1 MSTKIPVVEVN
12 QYEFLEHRRQQ
23 ERNHWNRLDNS
34 QEKPLDSILTIEIN
48 TTELCNRTCV
58 FCPRHDPSVYPNRN
72 LHLTVKGAMLIAEEL
87 MRSEYTG
94 KISFSGFGENLLNPW
109 FVEIVEQMRYFLP
122 SNVIEC
128 NTNGDKLTP
137 QYAKDLFNAGMTNIY
152 INLYDGPEQVEPF
165 DAIMKE
171 VGIEPEV
178 QYKYRVHYGDVE
190 KHGLLLNN
198 RSGVVDWIGIED
210 SSIEKLKG
218 KPCYYPFYKMFVDW
232 NGDCILC
239 CNDWDRTQIVGN
251 LMTQTLHDVWFG
263 KPMTKIRNR
272 LRKGNRNGIPCNKCS
287 VDGTLFG
294 KPSYD
299 LINAYEGKEGI

>member
-122 SNVIEC
+122 SKVIE
-128 NTNGDKLTP
+128 
-137 QYAKDLFNAGMTNIY
+137 
-152 INLYDGPEQVEPF
+152 
-165 DAIMKE
+165 
-171 VGIEPEV
+171 
-178 QYKYRVHYGDVE
+178 
-190 KHGLLLNN
+190 
-198 RSGVVDWIGIED
+198 
-210 SSIEKLKG
+210 
-218 KPCYYPFYKMFVDW
+218 
-232 NGDCILC
+232 
-239 CNDWDRTQIVGN
+239 
-251 LMTQTLHDVWFG
+251 
-263 KPMTKIRNR
+263 
-272 LRKGNRNGIPCNKCS
+272 
-287 VDGTLFG
+287 
-294 KPSYD
+294 
-299 LINAYEGKEGI
+299 